1 MEKLKKEKCTSE
13 NMKDFMSFNEFCRGW
28 INFLLDLNRK
38 GLSKFEKAKIIG
50 TEFEKYCNDNLL
62 HPLENENRKLLP
74 QVRIKGINYIWD
86 FLLAKPKASEEFD
99 IDPLDVIA
107 AFEVKYRGIYSYASV
122 EKLKE
127 IFERVEKVDSRIRV
141 FYITFRETNTY
152 DRKDR
157 EIFGKHV
164 QKYYRLSDSGDGVQ
178 LPPRAYFPSEW
189 NRLTKNLLELI

>member
-1 MEKLKKEKCTSE
+1 MKE
-13 NMKDFMSFNEFCRGW
+13 FISFNEFCRGW
-28 INFLLDLNRK
+28 INFLSDLNKK

-50 TEFEKYCNDNLL
+50 AEFEKYCNDNLL
-62 HPLENENRKLLP
+62 HPLENENQKLLP

-86 FLLAKPKASEEFD
+86 FLLVKQKASEEFD
-99 IDPLDVIA
+99 IGPLDVIA
-107 AFEVKYRGIYSYASV
+107 AFEVKYRGIYSYDAV

-141 FYITFRETNTY
+141 FYVTFRETNTY

-157 EIFGKHV
+157 EIFGKQV

-178 LPPRAYFPSEW
+178 LPPRAYFPNEW
-189 NRLTKNLLELI
+189 NRLTKNLLELT